1 MKYLMLLLLTQLF
14 PSLVIAKEVVEVQ
27 TVNTNIA
34 LQNSIDYHILS
45 KDNAIVDGITINI
58 DNEDAWLIFD
68 NIKPNDALKQY
79 SKSILIG
86 GKPLDME
93 DNANVFVYGTGSAF
107 VSHGVN
113 YQPLTT
119 YTSEN
124 FTGEV
129 AKYSLSYYYTNQQ
142 PDSAPDYLVRRLQ
155 NDNAIKSFRLKRGYM
170 ATMATNP
177 DGMGYSKVY
186 IADDKD
192 LEVSSLPLELDGK
205 ISYIRV
211 FRWQYPTKK
220 GWAGSKWSSMPEGLK
235 YAPEQADLTNS
246 TWYYNWGSSPTIN
259 PLNPNK
265 NYNQEYVP
273 EKWGAG
279 GLWNGIYSI
288 TDACHL
294 IGYNEPDHSE
304 QSNVTV
310 EKAIEEWPLLMQT
323 GMRLGS
329 PATTDFNWLY
339 NFMNECHQRNY
350 RVDYVVVHAY
360 WGGMSASE
368 WYQKL
373 KVIHQRTKRPL
384 WIKEWNNGANWTKES
399 WPSSQ
404 NEQYAKQLRDITSIV
419 SMLDTCSFV
428 ERYSI
433 YNWVQD
439 KRMIIDSKGKLTPAG
454 EFYANKKSPYFFNR
468 DKEVAV
474 KWNISEAPLLKYES
488 ISNDG
493 KLKLSWSDANGEQI
507 EKYIVREDGIDIET
521 VTGFQHT
528 LELLPMDNTKYTVL
542 SVPGD
547 KTKKGLESNAVA
559 VAVSSNDASNWF
571 HADEAILREQWTP
584 IVFKQKLDNSPL
596 VYAGIPTYRNK
607 VPLATLVRQTTPCS
621 VDLRLRTW
629 EYQKNPSFYNPD
641 TLAFLIAP
649 ACNYK
654 DENMQIE
661 TASLDNINEEWKK
674 VDFSTTFVD
683 TPVVVLSPQ
692 ACSDDTAFQLCVRNV
707 NRNGFEVRVRY
718 EGRLHNQSTAHTISY
733 IAATPGA
740 TDICGKRI
748 VVGATPDDAVGSN
761 ITGAYEVVIGETF
774 SALPMILAQMQT
786 ENDTITSTLRL
797 QERQCDRF
805 RIFKD
810 REKSVA
816 HELVKAEKVGWIAIG
831 TSSVSNINTSYVN
844 RKKKR
849 YTINGIPVKENTN
862 NHKYIGEKKGKS
874 LNIKLFNY

>member
-1 MKYLMLLLLTQLF
+1 MLLLLTQLF

-27 TVNTNIA
+27 TVNTNIT

-142 PDSAPDYLVRRLQ
+142 PDSAPDNLVRRLQ

-177 DGMGYSKVY
+177 DGMGYSKVF

-288 TDACHL
+288 TDACHI
-294 IGYNEPDHSE
+294 IGYNEPDHTE

-339 NFMNECHQRNY
+339 NFMNECRQRNY

-360 WGGMSASE
+360 WGGLVGYRMVSE
-368 WYQKL
+368 
-373 KVIHQRTKRPL
+373 TKS
-384 WIKEWNNGANWTKES
+384 N
-399 WPSSQ
+399 SSTNQ
-404 NEQYAKQLRDITSIV
+404 TTSV
-419 SMLDTCSFV
+419 
-428 ERYSI
+428 
-433 YNWVQD
+433 D
-439 KRMIIDSKGKLTPAG
+439 KRM
-454 EFYANKKSPYFFNR
+454 
-468 DKEVAV
+468 
-474 KWNISEAPLLKYES
+474 
-488 ISNDG
+488 
-493 KLKLSWSDANGEQI
+493 
-507 EKYIVREDGIDIET
+507 
-521 VTGFQHT
+521 
-528 LELLPMDNTKYTVL
+528 
-542 SVPGD
+542 
-547 KTKKGLESNAVA
+547 
-559 VAVSSNDASNWF
+559 
-571 HADEAILREQWTP
+571 EQWC
-584 IVFKQKLDNSPL
+584 KLD
-596 VYAGIPTYRNK
+596 
-607 VPLATLVRQTTPCS
+607 
-621 VDLRLRTW
+621 
-629 EYQKNPSFYNPD
+629 
-641 TLAFLIAP
+641 
-649 ACNYK
+649 
-654 DENMQIE
+654 
-661 TASLDNINEEWKK
+661 
-674 VDFSTTFVD
+674 
-683 TPVVVLSPQ
+683 
-692 ACSDDTAFQLCVRNV
+692 
-707 NRNGFEVRVRY
+707 
-718 EGRLHNQSTAHTISY
+718 
-733 IAATPGA
+733 
-740 TDICGKRI
+740 
-748 VVGATPDDAVGSN
+748 
-761 ITGAYEVVIGETF
+761 
-774 SALPMILAQMQT
+774 
-786 ENDTITSTLRL
+786 
-797 QERQCDRF
+797 
-805 RIFKD
+805 
-810 REKSVA
+810 
-816 HELVKAEKVGWIAIG
+816 
-831 TSSVSNINTSYVN
+831 
-844 RKKKR
+844 
-849 YTINGIPVKENTN
+849 
-862 NHKYIGEKKGKS
+862 
-874 LNIKLFNY
+874 